1 MARLTRRFALIAA
14 TIAASVVLVACG
26 DGGTS
31 TKDKNAYAEKVNAAQ
46 NKFAASVS
54 NVNQQSGS
62 QQSISHQR
70 ETLTRFQHAIDA
82 VVADLRRIDAPPE
95 VAKEHARLVAV
106 MTDFGANITQANAAL
121 RNPTTTGIAQAKQ
134 RLGSITGSVNARVAA
149 AIAAINVKLKSK

>member
-14 TIAASVVLVACG
+14 AIVASAALVACG

-46 NKFAASVS
+46 TKFAATVS
-54 NVNQQSGS
+54 NVNQESGS

-70 ETLTRFQHAIDA
+70 ETLGRFQRAIDA

-95 VAKEHARLVAV
+95 VVKEHARLVGV
-106 MTDFGANITQANAAL
+106 MTDFGRNITQANDAL
-121 RNPTTTGIAQAKQ
+121 RNPTTTGITQAKQ
-134 RLGSITGSVNARVAA
+134 KLASITGSVNARVAA
-149 AIAAINVKLKSK
+149 AIAAINVKLKGT